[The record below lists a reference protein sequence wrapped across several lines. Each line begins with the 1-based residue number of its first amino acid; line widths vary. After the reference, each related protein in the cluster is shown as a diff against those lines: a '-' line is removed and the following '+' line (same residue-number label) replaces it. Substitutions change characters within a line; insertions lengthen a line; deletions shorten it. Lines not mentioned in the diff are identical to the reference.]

1 MSKVFISWYDG
12 HNHNLAN
19 QLFTLLKR
27 NGFDVENSPYSPHS
41 GVYDKRWNKWY
52 EEGLP
57 KAIKQSEIF
66 IAVITPSCDAS
77 TWMMQEYQEAY
88 SSFLKT
94 GKPAL
99 YFIRFDPTDRQVK
112 YPEYYLQNSVH
123 LSSIP
128 EEALHTLQ
136 SLRS

>member
-12 HNHNLAN
+12 HDHVLAN
-19 QLFTLLKR
+19 ELFRLLKK
-27 NGFDVENSPYSPHS
+27 NGFNVELSPYSPYS
-41 GVYDKRWNKWY
+41 GVYDERWNKWY

-57 KAIKQSEIF
+57 KAIKQAEMF
-66 IAVITPSCDAS
+66 IAVITPSCDGS
-77 TWMMQEYQEAY
+77 TWMLQEYQEAC

-94 GKPAL
+94 GGPAL

-112 YPEYYLQNSVH
+112 YPEYYLQSSIH
-123 LSSIP
+123 LSSVP

-136 SLRS
+136 SLIS

>member
-12 HNHNLAN
+12 HKHNLAN
-19 QLFTLLKR
+19 ELFRLLKKH
-27 NGFDVENSPYSPHS
+27 GFDVEHSPYSPHS
-41 GVYDKRWNKWY
+41 GIHDERWNKWY
-52 EEGLP
+52 EAGLP
-57 KAIKQSEIF
+57 KAIKQAEIF

-77 TWMMQEYQEAY
+77 TWMLQEYQEAY

-94 GKPAL
+94 GRPAL
-99 YFIRFDPTDRQVK
+99 YFLNFDPTDPHVK

-128 EEALHTLQ
+128 EEALHRLQ
-136 SLRS
+136 SLRY

>member
-12 HNHNLAN
+12 HDHILAN
-19 QLFTLLKR
+19 EFFGLLKK
-27 NGFDVENSPYSPHS
+27 NGFDVEHSPYSPHS
-41 GVYDKRWNKWY
+41 GGYDERWNKWY

-57 KAIKQSEIF
+57 KAIKQAEMF
-66 IAVITPSCDAS
+66 IAVITPSCDGS
-77 TWMMQEYQEAY
+77 TWMLQEYQEAY

-94 GKPAL
+94 GRPTL

-112 YPEYYLQNSVH
+112 CPEYYLQNSIH
-123 LSSIP
+123 LSSVP

-136 SLRS
+136 SLIS